1 MIYKIKKIHNFKIK
15 TIFKI
20 QNFKIKKKKK
30 KEIIE
35 ILLFKMLINFRN
47 KINFKSKLKILKIRE
62 LNKEE
67 IDFQIFLLRAIQ
79 LKRTFQ
85 KKTISKVMMMM
96 ILKILQTMTQNH
108 NLMIIMMT
116 NLKQINKKNK
126 LIS

>member
-96 ILKILQTMTQNH
+96 ILKIL
-108 NLMIIMMT
+108 
-116 NLKQINKKNK
+116 
-126 LIS
+126 